1 MKSRSQGRKRRAQA
15 LQRRQRHA
23 LGLGGHGGSAYGCV
37 IIRPQGRAMLEGR
50 CWRGDAGGAI
60 HHGVSAPMHQGI
72 SASPKNY
79 VLLCLPFVGVDSVAA
94 VGFGG
99 HILLSSLALSRRNPP
114 RRMRQAGA
122 QQRTSRGTLAGGT
135 LAHRTLAWIW
145 ALGPRLFSQ
154 GKISCRKG

>member
-1 MKSRSQGRKRRAQA
+1 
-15 LQRRQRHA
+15 
-23 LGLGGHGGSAYGCV
+23 
-37 IIRPQGRAMLEGR
+37 MLEGR

-72 SASPKNY
+72 SASSKDD
-79 VLLCLPFVGVDSVAA
+79 VLLCSPFVGVDSVAA

-99 HILLSSLALSRRNPP
+99 HILLSSLALSRRSPA

-122 QQRTSRGTLAGGT
+122 QQKTSRGTLARGT

-145 ALGPRLFSQ
+145 TVGPRLFSQ